1 MNARV
6 RIPSRSTLRHWG
18 RRAALGLGL
27 VVSGLVALITLG
39 TLVPAV
45 PVLGYY
51 ATTWVGPRPLWYVVF
66 GLVIAAG
73 AVVAWKRGKRRT
85 AVWTTATSAVTAIGA
100 ATVLTTQLLYAHSQN
115 VPVSAADVLAVDQPT
130 APPDHVISFDRV
142 EGRTLRAGLWT
153 PRAEDSQGDKP
164 MVVWIHGGGFATGSR
179 DQREGDYRWLAN
191 HGYPVLS
198 IDYRLTPPP
207 RWKDASDD
215 VVCAMSRL
223 ARLARP
229 YGVDTSRTVLVGGS
243 AGGSLALN
251 VAYGLKTGRI
261 ASSCTARLPA
271 PPVAVAGFYP
281 AADLKGTWQDNGLL
295 GYGREITEGY
305 TGGTPAQYPE
315 RYAYAS
321 AINRVRPGLMPSF
334 LVTGASDHLIR
345 ESRVRGLADRLR
357 QAKDD
362 VRFNAIPYSDH
373 AFDDTYHSIAG
384 AVGRNLLLRFLNGT
398 ASRA

>member
-1 MNARV
+1 MNTRV
-6 RIPSRSTLRHWG
+6 RISSRSAVPRWV
-18 RRAALGLGL
+18 RRSALGLGL
-27 VVSGLVALITLG
+27 VVSGLVALVTLG

-51 ATTWVGPRPLWYVVF
+51 ATTWVGPRPLWYVAF
-66 GLVIAAG
+66 GLLIAAG

-85 AVWTTATSAVTAIGA
+85 AVWTTATSAITAIGA
-100 ATVLTTQLLYAHSQN
+100 TTVLITQLLYAHAQN
-115 VPVSAADVLAVDQPT
+115 VPVSTADVLAVDQPT
-130 APPDHVISFDRV
+130 APPDHVIGYARA
-142 EGRTLRAGLWT
+142 EGRTLAAGLWA

-179 DQREGDYRWLAN
+179 NQREGDYRWLAN

-198 IDYRLTPPP
+198 IDYRLSPPP
-207 RWKDASDD
+207 RWQDASGD

-223 ARLARP
+223 ARKARL
-229 YGVDTSRTVLVGGS
+229 YDVNTSRTVLVGGS

-251 VAYGLKTGRI
+251 VAYGLKTGQVS
-261 ASSCTARLPA
+261 SSCTERLPD

-295 GYGREITEGY
+295 GYGREITEAY
-305 TGGTPAQYPE
+305 TGGTPAQHPQ
-315 RYAYAS
+315 RYRYAS
-321 AINRVRPGLMPSF
+321 ATSRVRPGLMPSL

-345 ESRVRGLADRLR
+345 ESRVRGLADQLR
-357 QAKDD
+357 QAGDD

-398 ASRA
+398 VPRT

>member
-1 MNARV
+1 MHPRDL
-6 RIPSRSTLRHWG
+6 ISSRSALLRWG

-39 TLVPAV
+39 AIVPAF

-66 GLVIAAG
+66 GLVIAVG
-73 AVVAWKRGKRRT
+73 AVVAWRRGKRRT

-100 ATVLTTQLLYAHSQN
+100 ATVLITQLLYAHSQN
-115 VPVSAADVLAVDQPT
+115 VPVAAADILAVGQPT

-153 PRAEDSQGDKP
+153 PRAEDQQGDKP
-164 MVVWIHGGGFATGSR
+164 VVVWIHGGGFTTGSR
-179 DQREGDYRWLAN
+179 YQRAGDYRWLAN
-191 HGYPVLS
+191 LGYPVLS

-207 RWKDASDD
+207 RWRDASDD

-295 GYGREITEGY
+295 GYGREITEEY

-321 AINRVRPGLMPSF
+321 AINRVRPGLMPSL

-345 ESRVRGLADRLR
+345 EPRVRGLADRLR
-357 QAKDD
+357 QAHDD

-373 AFDDTYHSIAG
+373 AFDDAYYSIAG
-384 AVGRNLLLRFLNGT
+384 TVGRHLLLRFLNGI
-398 ASRA
+398 ASP

>member
-6 RIPSRSTLRHWG
+6 RIPSPGALPRWA
-18 RRAALGLGL
+18 RRTALALGL
-27 VVSGLVALITLG
+27 VASGLAALVTLG
-39 TLVPAV
+39 AIIPAV

-73 AVVAWKRGKRRT
+73 AVVAWRRGKRRT
-85 AVWTTATSAVTAIGA
+85 TVWTTVTSAVTAIGA
-100 ATVLTTQLLYAHSQN
+100 ATVLITQLLYAHSQN
-115 VPVSAADVLAVDQPT
+115 VPLSAADVLAVDQPT
-130 APPDHVISFDRV
+130 APPDHVIAYDRV
-142 EGRTLRAGLWT
+142 EGRTLKAGLWA
-153 PRAEDSQGDKP
+153 PRAAHRQGDKP
-164 MVVWIHGGGFATGSR
+164 MVIWIHGGGFATGSR
-179 DQREGDYRWLAN
+179 DQRAGDYRWLAN

-223 ARLARP
+223 ARMARP

-251 VAYGLKTGRI
+251 VAYGLKSGHI
-261 ASSCTARLPA
+261 ASSCTALLPA

-281 AADLKGTWQDNGLL
+281 ASDLKGTWQDNGLM
-295 GYGREITEGY
+295 GFGREITEAY
-305 TGGTPAQYPE
+305 TGGTPAQHPE
-315 RYAYAS
+315 RYRYAS
-321 AINRVRPGLMPSF
+321 ATSRVRPGLMPSL

-345 ESRVRGLADRLR
+345 QSRVRGLADRLR
-357 QAKDD
+357 QAHDP

-398 ASRA
+398 APGA

>member
-1 MNARV
+1 MNTRV
-6 RIPSRSTLRHWG
+6 RIPSRRTLPRWA
-18 RRAALGLGL
+18 RRTALGLGL
-27 VVSGLVALITLG
+27 VASGLAALITLG
-39 TLVPAV
+39 AVIPAV

-51 ATTWVGPRPLWYVVF
+51 ATTWLGPRPLWYVVF
-66 GLVIAAG
+66 GLLIAVG
-73 AVVAWKRGKRRT
+73 AVVAWRRGKRRT
-85 AVWTTATSAVTAIGA
+85 AVWTTVTSAVTAIGA

-115 VPVSAADVLAVDQPT
+115 VPLSAADVLAVDQPT
-130 APPDHVISFDRV
+130 APPDRVISYDRV
-142 EGRTLRAGLWT
+142 EGRTLRAGLWA
-153 PRAEDSQGDKP
+153 PRKAHPQGKKP

-179 DQREGDYRWLAN
+179 YQRAGDYRWLAN

-251 VAYGLKTGRI
+251 VAYGLDTGRV
-261 ASSCTARLPA
+261 ASSCTARLPE

-281 AADLKGTWQDNGLL
+281 AADLKGTWQDNGLM
-295 GYGREITEGY
+295 GYGREITEEY
-305 TGGTPAQYPE
+305 TGGTPARYPG

-321 AINRVRPGLMPSF
+321 AVNRVRPGLMPSL

-345 ESRVRGLADRLR
+345 EPRVRGLADRLR
-357 QAKDD
+357 QAHDP

-384 AVGRNLLLRFLNGT
+384 AVGRNVLLRFLNDT
-398 ASRA
+398 ASRS